1 MRAGELAQKLR
12 ALAAFGEDPGLSSTN
27 VVAYNS
33 FRVQSQRIIC
43 PHLTS
48 VDIRYALVH
57 TCTKTIK

>member
-33 FRVQSQRIIC
+33 F
-43 PHLTS
+43 
-48 VDIRYALVH
+48 
-57 TCTKTIK
+57 